1 MDKKLKTSKKPKKNK
16 ILTFENDA
24 NVLIEKKETTIYFN

>member
-1 MDKKLKTSKKPKKNK
+1 MDKKLKTSKKTKKPK
-16 ILTFENDA
+16 IVVFENDA

>member
-1 MDKKLKTSKKPKKNK
+1 MDKKLKTSKKTKKPKIVVLSNN
-16 ILTFENDA
+16 E